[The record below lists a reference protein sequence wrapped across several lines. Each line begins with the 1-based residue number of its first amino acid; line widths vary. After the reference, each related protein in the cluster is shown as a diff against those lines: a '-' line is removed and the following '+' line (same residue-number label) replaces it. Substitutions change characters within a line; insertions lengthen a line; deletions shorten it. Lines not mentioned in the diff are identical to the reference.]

1 MAKRLLSY
9 SEENIRQAEEVAE
22 ILEQHNIE
30 YYETP
35 SSRWGFSKASIWIRN
50 DADFEQAKVLFEQNI
65 QDFARRARQAYQE
78 ETGYNPD
85 APLEEKTRFYVNFLK
100 QRKAAIPVVILGIG
114 LIAAF
119 YYFFF
124 ALFLG

>member
-65 QDFARRARQAYQE
+65 QDFAQRARQAYQE

-85 APLEEKTRFYVNFLK
+85 APLDEKTRFYVSFLK

>member
-9 SEENIRQAEEVAE
+9 SEDNIRQAEEVAE
-22 ILEQHNIE
+22 LLEQNEIE

-50 DADFEQAKVLFEQNI
+50 DTDFEQAKVLFEQNI
-65 QDFARRARQAYQE
+65 KDFAERARRAYQE

-85 APLEEKTRFYVNFLK
+85 APLEEKTRFYLNFLK

-114 LIAAF
+114 LIALF

-124 ALFLG
+124 GLFL